1 MNSDSDEEGD
11 HQLIT
16 KRQKVVQ
23 YGSLEQK
30 ERQRLATGGGSE
42 GSMAKDA
49 IKAGMAAGN
58 INISSGEYRLW

>member
-1 MNSDSDEEGD
+1 M
-11 HQLIT
+11 
-16 KRQKVVQ
+16 VQ

-58 INISSGEYRLW
+58 INISSGECCLYLTFSIIEVTTTKSR